1 MIFTAKFKGHC
12 YFFIGET
19 LRKGLSYGRPP
30 ITQDSSFLK
39 VIHHKVL
46 VKYAYSCPEP
56 FWAIRLTWRSRRP
69 AQCLL
74 WLRWNGPQS
83 FIFMAL
89 LYKIKGACSSL
100 SAHLSCS
107 LILLTSIKQ
116 VQDTC
121 DLGAKIFIFIYQ
133 PPENMLI
140 EVQYNYQSIN
150 SPANFL
156 F

>member
-1 MIFTAKFKGHC
+1 
-12 YFFIGET
+12 
-19 LRKGLSYGRPP
+19 
-30 ITQDSSFLK
+30 
-39 VIHHKVL
+39 
-46 VKYAYSCPEP
+46 
-56 FWAIRLTWRSRRP
+56 
-69 AQCLL
+69 
-74 WLRWNGPQS
+74 
-83 FIFMAL
+83 MAL
-89 LYKIKGACSSL
+89 LDKIKEACTSL
-100 SAHLSCS
+100 PAHLSCS

-116 VQDTC
+116 VQDTY